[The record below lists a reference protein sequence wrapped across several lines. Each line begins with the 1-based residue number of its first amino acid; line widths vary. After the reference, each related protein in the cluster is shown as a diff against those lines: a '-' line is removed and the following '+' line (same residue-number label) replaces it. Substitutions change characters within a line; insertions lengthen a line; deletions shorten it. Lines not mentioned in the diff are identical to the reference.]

1 MSLTYEGHTQTQA
14 ATQLA
19 AAFPEHFLWGAATAA
34 YQIEGA
40 ASEDGRGRSIWD
52 DFSDAPGKVYHGH
65 TGAVAADHYHLVNE
79 DTDLMRQ
86 LGLGAYRFSIAW
98 PRILPE
104 GRGTVNDAGLDFYDR
119 LVDILLGKGI
129 KPFVTLYHWDLP
141 STLQQQGGWVNRET
155 AYAFADYA
163 EIVAQRLGDR
173 VNDWITLNEP
183 WCSAY
188 LGYGVGVH
196 APGLRDRQA
205 AMDAGHHLLLA
216 HGLAVPRIRAHSSSQ
231 AEVGI
236 TLNFNPNYAVDDRP
250 ETQRDLALSDAFGLG
265 WFLDPLFRGKYPD
278 GLFTN
283 MQLAEPP
290 LQEGDFATISTPI
303 DFLGV
308 NNYSRNLVRGAATQ
322 PLADRCEL
330 VSPVPGASYTDSA
343 WEIYPNGLRDLL
355 VYIHQKY
362 APAKLYVT
370 ENGAAFQD
378 SWNGGGSV
386 SDPRRVDFLRQYIQ
400 GVSEAVAQ
408 GVPLQGYFVWSL
420 VDNFEWAEGYA
431 KRFGIVYVDYP
442 TQRRV
447 IKESGYWYASLL
459 AAHREAHQS

>member
-1 MSLTYEGHTQTQA
+1 
-14 ATQLA
+14 
-19 AAFPEHFLWGAATAA
+19 
-34 YQIEGA
+34 
-40 ASEDGRGRSIWD
+40 
-52 DFSDAPGKVYHGH
+52 
-65 TGAVAADHYHLVNE
+65 
-79 DTDLMRQ
+79 
-86 LGLGAYRFSIAW
+86 
-98 PRILPE
+98 
-104 GRGTVNDAGLDFYDR
+104 
-119 LVDILLGKGI
+119 
-129 KPFVTLYHWDLP
+129 
-141 STLQQQGGWVNRET
+141 
-155 AYAFADYA
+155 
-163 EIVAQRLGDR
+163 
-173 VNDWITLNEP
+173 
-183 WCSAY
+183 
-188 LGYGVGVH
+188 
-196 APGLRDRQA
+196 
-205 AMDAGHHLLLA
+205 MDAGHHLLLA
-216 HGLAVPRIRAHSSSQ
+216 HGLAVPRIRAHISSQ
-231 AEVGI
+231 AQVGI
-236 TLNFNPNYAVDDRP
+236 TLNFNPNYAADDRP

-290 LQEGDFATISTPI
+290 IQEGDFATISTPI

-322 PLADRCEL
+322 PLPDRCEL

-355 VYIHQKY
+355 VSIHQKY

-378 SWNGGGSV
+378 DWNGGSSV

-400 GVSEAVAQ
+400 GVGEAVEQ
-408 GVPLQGYFVWSL
+408 GVPLHGYFVWSL